1 MRLIRRMFY
10 TWLAAWVDPHAA
22 IAGQYDR
29 VLVSGMGAVT
39 ESWQDGIIMAKEYDT
54 DAGYAVCIRCV

>member
-1 MRLIRRMFY
+1 MAEQ
-10 TWLAAWVDPHAA
+10 TWKFEEDE
-22 IAGQYDR
+22 
-29 VLVSGMGAVT
+29 SMGAVT